1 MKHGRKEYGF
11 FKTEKKALG
20 HIAKVKRAEKV
31 YEGVDFNY
39 MVGAV
44 LQLAERP
51 DLKSVKCEFE
61 SHQPHYEN

>member
-39 MVGAV
+39 MV
-44 LQLAERP
+44 
-51 DLKSVKCEFE
+51 VKRVRTKEGMKPWFA
-61 SHQPHYEN
+61 YRLIKKD